1 MDRRWAYERSA
12 PQSLLYLGRRV
23 RERAQRVR
31 VLGDRLVVVLSVLN
45 VVPAD
50 DFDLA
55 YVGILLPLPRGSETV
70 YGDSDTNAHGE
81 KVDFLEELLFVVFE
95 FSDHYYLT

>member
-23 RERAQRVR
+23 RGRAQRVR

-70 YGDSDTNAHGE
+70 YGDSETNARTAR
-81 KVDFLEELLFVVFE
+81 KSTFLSNFCSWCLSF
-95 FSDHYYLT
+95 LTIT